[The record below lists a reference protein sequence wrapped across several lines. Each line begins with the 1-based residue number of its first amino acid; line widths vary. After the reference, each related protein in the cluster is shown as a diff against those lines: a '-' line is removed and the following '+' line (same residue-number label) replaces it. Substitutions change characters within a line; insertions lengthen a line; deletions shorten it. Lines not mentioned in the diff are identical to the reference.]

1 MLNSNYISCRKLFL
15 NRLGVPVILISL
27 EKSNGI
33 LFYTSLYY
41 GSEMEESQSIK
52 SKHNKTK
59 VIAVAEL
66 KDKPKGHYSFTAC
79 IKWIV
84 ELTEINLSSKGEDKV
99 TKKM

>member
-1 MLNSNYISCRKLFL
+1 
-15 NRLGVPVILISL
+15 
-27 EKSNGI
+27 
-33 LFYTSLYY
+33 
-41 GSEMEESQSIK
+41 MEESQSIK

-99 TKKM
+99 TKTM